1 MVLTIN
7 YEDLQ
12 NIKKQMIS
20 DKTTDEESIFK
31 CIQGYKETLD
41 NMYKK
46 NLVLNKDKT
55 DLELELKMFANEMLK
70 NTNKSY
76 KEIEKQYGD
85 KTTKDYIIGPK
96 DIRLIL

>member
-1 MVLTIN
+1 MIFTIN

-12 NIKKQMIS
+12 NIKRQMIS
-20 DKTTDEESIFK
+20 DKIKDEKKIYM
-31 CIQGYKETLD
+31 CIQDYKETLD

-46 NLVLNKDKT
+46 KLVLNKDKT